1 MWVNVRGL
9 TSLGIVGGIA
19 DTVFRLNMIPK
30 HKL

>member
-1 MWVNVRGL
+1 MWVNVHGL
-9 TSLGIVGGIA
+9 TSLGFVGDVA